1 MSLQEIA
8 LIAAS
13 ALWLLTCVVLL
24 LLLVRLRRLDGQN
37 GALRQQLD
45 EALARLEQ
53 LESQT
58 TANGTPIDARP
69 DKEQLRAQLKARLD
83 LSAAGSSLPE
93 KYRYLASMAG
103 HGMKAEDIA
112 DVLDISPR
120 EAEQLVRLAQ
130 VGRRN
135 SNA

>member
-8 LIAAS
+8 LVIAS
-13 ALWLLTCVVLL
+13 ALWLLTCMVLL
-24 LLLVRLRRLDGQN
+24 LLLVRLRRLDRQN
-37 GALRQQLD
+37 GALRQHLD
-45 EALARLEQ
+45 DALARLDL
-53 LESQT
+53 LESRASAHQPQ
-58 TANGTPIDARP
+58 AGAIP

-83 LSAAGSSLPE
+83 MSAVGSSLPE

-103 HGMKAEDIA
+103 HGMKAEEIA

-130 VGRRN
+130 VARRN
-135 SNA
+135 Q

>member
-1 MSLQEIA
+1 MPLQEMA

-24 LLLVRLRRLDGQN
+24 VLLVRLRRLDRQH
-37 GALRQQLD
+37 GALRQQQED
-45 EALARLEQ
+45 VLARLAL
-53 LESQT
+53 LENGA
-58 TANGTPIDARP
+58 TAQGPQAGGIG
-69 DKEQLRAQLKARLD
+69 DKEQLRAQLRARLD

-135 SNA
+135 Q